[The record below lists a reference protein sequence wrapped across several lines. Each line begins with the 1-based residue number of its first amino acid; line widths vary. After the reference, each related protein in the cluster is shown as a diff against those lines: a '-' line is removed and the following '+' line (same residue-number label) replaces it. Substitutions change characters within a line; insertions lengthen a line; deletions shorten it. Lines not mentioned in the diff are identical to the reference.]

1 MNLQAPE
8 RGERCRIALAHA
20 TRAGSRQKGWDQ
32 TMLHGIC
39 RRALIAIAVLASLSS
54 CKAAQE
60 PVVVPPDLIGVWKTD
75 DPRYVD
81 RHFELKADTIIL
93 SMGAAGTDSHPIQKF
108 EKRQDPRGT
117 SYFLTYKN
125 LGEGVEDTLSFD
137 YEMGAGGAI
146 RFKNQRNIVWKK
158 EPKP

>member
-8 RGERCRIALAHA
+8 RGERRRITLAHEA
-20 TRAGSRQKGWDQ
+20 RAGSRQKGWDQ
-32 TMLHGIC
+32 TMWHGTC
-39 RRALIAIAVLASLSS
+39 RRAIIAIAVFASLSS

-60 PVVVPPDLIGVWKTD
+60 PVVVPSDLIGVWKTD

-81 RHFELKADTIIL
+81 RHFELMVDSIIL
-93 SMGAAGTDSHPIQKF
+93 SMGEAGGDSHPIQKF
-108 EKRQDPRGT
+108 EKRQDVRGT

-158 EPKP
+158 QAKP

>member
-1 MNLQAPE
+1 MW
-8 RGERCRIALAHA
+8 RG
-20 TRAGSRQKGWDQ
+20 TWRQVV
-32 TMLHGIC
+32 
-39 RRALIAIAVLASLSS
+39 IAIALLASLSS

-60 PVVVPPDLIGVWKTD
+60 PVVLPPELIGVWKTD

-81 RHFELKADTIIL
+81 RSFELKADTITL
-93 SMGAAGTDSHPIQKF
+93 SMGGGGNDPYPIQKL
-108 EKRQDPRGT
+108 EKRQDPPGT
-117 SYFLTYKN
+117 SYLLTYRN
-125 LGEGVEDTLSFD
+125 SVAGIQDTLSFD